1 MLIDFSPVRNQ
12 EVKYREF
19 SKQFTIEDLKT
30 VTNSYIDM
38 ILDII
43 KDATDAQIAYVP
55 DDAEADDPY
64 AVEGEENIGWSLG
77 HLVAHVTASSEEG
90 AAFSSIL
97 ARGVEYTDGPRPRY
111 ETPWREVDTKAKAV
125 QRLEESRRIRLAY
138 LDTWPDEPHL
148 DNYRTIS
155 PRFIEKYGDLNAVAS
170 FLFGLSHEDGHLEQI
185 RTVIQQAREAEIA
198 V

>member
-30 VTNSYIDM
+30 VTNSYIDT

-90 AAFSSIL
+90 AAFSSTL
-97 ARGVEYTDGPRPRY
+97 ARGVDYTGGPRPRY

-155 PRFIEKYGDLNAVAS
+155 PRFIEKYGELNAVAS

-185 RTVIQQAREAEIA
+185 RSVMKQAQEAEIA